1 IDRDVVSQFGL
12 TTFQIANSVRGNVSG
27 VTASR
32 FKYGGTELDI
42 VIKGQDNYREDFTE
56 LKSLPISTHL
66 GTTIPLDEL
75 ADLSVEKGPTTVYR
89 EGQSRIVNV
98 TSQLLDRDMGHVIDD
113 IEEKLKDYSM
123 PNGYSYSFEG
133 QYEQLQKA
141 YEDLTI
147 ALILALVLVFLILAA
162 QFESFRYPFIV
173 ILSVPLAFSGGAL
186 GLLLSGKTLSVPAIV
201 GAIILAGIVVN
212 NAI

>member
-1 IDRDVVSQFGL
+1 AVNIAIKGEDLDRLQEIGHEFKEIVESVEGTREVKHQYEEGMPEVRILIDRDVVSQFGL

-56 LKSLPISTHL
+56 LKSLPISTPL

-75 ADLSVEKGPTTVYR
+75 ADLSVEKGPTTVYS

-98 TSQLLDRDMGHVIDD
+98 
-113 IEEKLKDYSM
+113 
-123 PNGYSYSFEG
+123 
-133 QYEQLQKA
+133 
-141 YEDLTI
+141 
-147 ALILALVLVFLILAA
+147 
-162 QFESFRYPFIV
+162 
-173 ILSVPLAFSGGAL
+173 
-186 GLLLSGKTLSVPAIV
+186 
-201 GAIILAGIVVN
+201 
-212 NAI
+212 